1 MPFPELYF
9 DDFAIGS
16 RIEAGRVAVDADEV
30 AAFASRF
37 DPQPFHVDPVA
48 AAESMFGGIIAS
60 GWHTCSMMMRLA
72 VDSYLQRTASL
83 GSPGVDEVRWLK
95 PVRPG
100 DELTMFST
108 VLDAVPSTSRPDRG
122 VIFSLWE
129 AFNQHG
135 ELVATIKGRG
145 MMLRRP
151 QSASSAP

>member
-1 MPFPELYF
+1 MQQPTLYF

-16 RIEAGRVAVDADEV
+16 STECGRVTASESEIRD
-30 AAFASRF
+30 FATRF

-48 AAESMFGGIIAS
+48 ASGSIFGGIIAS

-72 VDSYLQRTASL
+72 VDGYLHQTASL

-95 PVRPG
+95 PVRAG
-100 DELTMFST
+100 DVLTMRST
-108 VLDAVPSTSRPDRG
+108 VLDAIPSTSRPDRG
-122 VIFSLWE
+122 VIYSLWE

-135 ELVATIKGRG
+135 ELVTTVKGRG

-151 QSASSAP
+151 S

>member
-1 MPFPELYF
+1 MRQPTYYF
-9 DDFAIGS
+9 EDFAIGRS
-16 RIEAGRVAVDADEV
+16 IDLGTVTVTESEIQD
-30 AAFASRF
+30 FATRF

-72 VDSYLQRTASL
+72 VDGYLHQSASL

-95 PVRPG
+95 PVRAG
-100 DELTMFST
+100 DVLTVRSN
-108 VLDAVPSTSRPDRG
+108 VVDAVPSTSRPDRG
-122 VIFSLWE
+122 VIYSLWE

-135 ELVATIKGRG
+135 ELVTTIKGRG

-151 QSASSAP
+151 SQSAA